1 MSDCRVVKD
10 LLPLYEEELLH
21 KETVEWMD
29 THLAACDS
37 CLYLANESLSN
48 FSVTPLKPDKTASA
62 MMENARSQFAV
73 YQLLL
78 VLLSLAFAMSTS
90 MFTDSFQFI
99 LSYFVLGFMTFYF
112 YHSWIFTL
120 LISIVP
126 ICIWAIYDT
135 IATYGAYEK
144 WYSQAIE
151 SHESVI
157 GLFGTLIGDSLLIG
171 IIHTL
176 FAALGAVVALLTKKI
191 TEEEETS

>member
-37 CLYLANESLSN
+37 CRYLANEELSN

-90 MFTDSFQFI
+90 IFTESFQFI
-99 LSYFVLGFMTFYF
+99 LSYFLLGFMTFYF
-112 YHSWIFTL
+112 YRSWIFTL

-126 ICIWAIYDT
+126 ICIWSIYDT
-135 IATYGAYEK
+135 IASYGAYEK
-144 WYSQAIE
+144 WYSQALE
-151 SHESVI
+151 SHDSVI
-157 GLFGTLIGDSLLIG
+157 GLFGTLLGDSLLMG

-176 FAALGAVVALLTKKI
+176 FVALGVVLALLTKKI
-191 TEEEETS
+191 TEEEEPS